1 MWSSVGRLSKRDT
14 RSLEALEGAAG
25 VLGVSLRFDHQLL
38 EIRLGDLRRR
48 LPEYR
53 RLIGLAEDALETCE
67 THRDRAHGLVA
78 EVLEVWQR
86 ERSEA

>member
-14 RSLEALEGAAG
+14 RALEALEGAAG
-25 VLGVSLRFDHQLL
+25 VLGVSLRHDHQLL

-53 RLIGLAEDALETCE
+53 RLIVLAEDALETCKA
-67 THRDRAHGLVA
+67 HRNRAHGLVT
-78 EVLEVWQR
+78 EVLETWQA